1 MSAHLLALSHIS
13 KSFAEQHQHHP
24 LLRDLSLC
32 VNQGEVIALIGASGS
47 GKSTLLNIIAG
58 IELPDTGMV
67 SIEQTVLN
75 QLSETDRTAF
85 RRQHVGFIF
94 QFFNLLPTL
103 SVKENILLPLQL
115 NQLAYD
121 QAFFELLINSTQ
133 IEQLLY
139 RYPDDLS
146 GGEQQRVAL
155 CRALIH
161 RPRLVLA
168 DEPTGSL
175 DNETA
180 DQVFA
185 LLLNIAH
192 QEQQTLILAT
202 HNLQLASQ
210 TDRVCRLVSGK
221 VTEQSLP

>member
-1 MSAHLLALSHIS
+1 MSSHLLTLTHIN
-13 KSFAEQHQHHP
+13 KSFAEHHQQHP
-24 LLRDLSLC
+24 LLKDLSIS

-58 IELPDTGMV
+58 IELPDTGRV
-67 SIEQTVLN
+67 TVEHTVLN
-75 QLSETDRTAF
+75 QLPEAGRTRF
-85 RRQHVGFIF
+85 RRQQVGFIF

-103 SVKENILLPLQL
+103 SVSENILLPLQL
-115 NQLAYD
+115 NQLTID
-121 QAFFELLINSTQ
+121 QAFFDLLVSSTL
-133 IEQLLY
+133 IEQLLD

-180 DQVFA
+180 DQVFT

-192 QEQQTLILAT
+192 QEQQTLIIAT
-202 HNLQLASQ
+202 HNLQLANQ
-210 TDRVCRLVSGK
+210 TDRVCRLASGK
-221 VTEQSLP
+221 ITEQALL